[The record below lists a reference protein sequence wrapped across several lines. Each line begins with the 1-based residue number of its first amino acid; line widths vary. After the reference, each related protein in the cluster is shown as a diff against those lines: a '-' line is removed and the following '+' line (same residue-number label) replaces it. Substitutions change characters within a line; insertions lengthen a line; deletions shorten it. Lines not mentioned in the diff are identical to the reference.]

1 MKIKNEKI
9 ENIELA
15 TYNPRKINAN
25 EMQKLMDSLSEFGF
39 LDPVIVNQNMTL
51 IGGHQRIKAW
61 AKLGNKTVPCIF
73 VDLDPMKEK
82 ALNLALNKI
91 SGEWDNYKLNKIL
104 NEINSSE
111 ININLTG
118 FDNDELKKLMGET
131 KDLEIIT
138 GDNEEKNDLEIDYVP
153 QANVKMLQLYFN
165 EEEYKFVTSTCVEL
179 MEIYKLENITDVIKK
194 VLENESER
202 RKEIN

>member
-118 FDNDELKKLMGET
+118 FDNDELKKLIGET

-138 GDNEEKNDLEIDYVP
+138 GDNEEKNDLEIEYVP